1 MYFSAHFLSFIK
13 SIKDSKESNFDHVLK
28 EKWREAQ
35 TKGIFRY
42 ILNIQDSKV
51 LDGKFQFI
59 AQLNTDR
66 GYNRRTPENIISM
79 MQPFNEKCFNFMQLT
94 SEEIM
99 MDLNNK
105 DEEDIIAVNISPIEY
120 CHSLLLPQRCKR
132 LPQVVTKYSL
142 YKAIEIFSFSCS
154 LYLRVAFNS
163 LCAYASVNHLH
174 WHLYYLN
181 HRMLLEY
188 IDLDEFAGP
197 VQILRNYPANG
208 FCIKRSNVQNID
220 DLVTWAFLIIN
231 YLQEAEIAHNVYITR
246 AKGGSGKEYE
256 DLRIY
261 IWARKSSSGIK
272 DTNALIIAV
281 CELFG
286 HLSIK
291 DADEYKNLSEEYVA
305 NILKDVTEEPF
316 SLVLDKIR
324 NLIEKCIMLP
334 EISQTLC
341 RRTARCR
348 TVQATRWLYLPL
360 F

>member
-1 MYFSAHFLSFIK
+1 MTAENSNTLSLLSMIGKNDSFIK

-105 DEEDIIAVNISPIEY
+105 DEEDIIAVNISPIE
-120 CHSLLLPQRCKR
+120 
-132 LPQVVTKYSL
+132 
-142 YKAIEIFSFSCS
+142 
-154 LYLRVAFNS
+154 YLRVAFNS